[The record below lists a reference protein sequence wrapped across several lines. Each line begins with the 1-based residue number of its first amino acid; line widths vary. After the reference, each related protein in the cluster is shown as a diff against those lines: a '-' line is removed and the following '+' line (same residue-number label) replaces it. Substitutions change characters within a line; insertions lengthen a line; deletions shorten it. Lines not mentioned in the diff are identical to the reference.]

1 MANTE
6 NLLIPLLEGDH
17 LVNRDRINTALETID
32 LNALPKTHKD
42 SSIHWDGWAA
52 DKPHSLKDV
61 IRLEEMPSWGYLECT
76 TAGTSGGDP
85 PVCPYGPGDTVTDG
99 SIVWT
104 LRQINGEVSHGN
116 LSGRSYPDQHP
127 ISAITGLAEALAG
140 RQLTSEKG
148 QANGYPSLDANG
160 RVPITQLPANIK
172 EMRVVANIAARNAIA
187 GADLYD
193 GLRVRV
199 LDATGDPTVASGW
212 AEYVYDA
219 AAPAWIKLS
228 EKESMDVVIDF
239 ANIQNVPAVLEN
251 LGDADGKLTYKGNLV
266 YKDVRAVKFIGG
278 DAELIYD
285 WSGKITSVKVNC
297 AAVRTESVEF
307 AVEVA
312 TQANY
317 KAQLNVWN
325 SVGTFILPA
334 GEVYKDFPITP
345 AVTINTGDVIRASP
359 VGDDTD
365 LAFTVIIQNNY

>member
-127 ISAITGLAEALAG
+127 ISAITGLAEALAD
-140 RQLTSEKG
+140 RQLTSGKG
-148 QANGYPSLDANG
+148 QPEGYPSLDANG
-160 RVPITQLPANIK
+160 KIPITQLPANIK

-251 LGDADGKLTYKGNLV
+251 LGDDSGKLIYKGSPV
-266 YKDVRAVKFIGG
+266 YKDIRAVKFIGG

-285 WSGKITSVKVNC
+285 WSGKIFLVKVNC
-297 AAVRTESVEF
+297 TEVRTEDMIF

-312 TQANY
+312 KRPDYT
-317 KAQLNVWN
+317 AQLDIWGK
-325 SVGTFILPA
+325 VGTFLLPA
-334 GEVYKDFPITP
+334 GAVYAEFPITP
-345 AVTINTGDVIRASP
+345 VVEIDTGDVIRASP
-359 VGDDTD
+359 VGDDTA
-365 LAFTVIIQNNY
+365 LMFTVLIQND